1 MGWAGLAIRVAQN
14 IFPIATIITTIFP
27 EEAIWTLAIRLAIPL
42 ADITMVEPVQGG
54 TITEVVPAASATA
67 VGIMAAEATAAAAE
81 LQDPGN
87 PGNTRF
93 PCRKEQYTV
102 NLRIWRPWICLAT
115 SILWLLP
122 GMAIAQNLTIDP
134 PGERAFVQDL
144 ARMVQPDDV
153 MAIRAIGEKLLTEQ
167 AIPIIV
173 VTVDSMAQ
181 HGGAGWR
188 IETFARVLFDQ
199 WGIGYETIE
208 GQPWN
213 RGVLLLVSKDDRKAR
228 IELGND
234 WAGAYDPICRKIMD
248 DQIVPNFK
256 KGKFSEGILAGV
268 QELDK
273 MCRSIPVPAE
283 IVGGGNTTGSG
294 VPAAAG
300 GAQGPSSTHGSN
312 LSMVNRD
319 IKLSPPV
326 RPDWFW
332 PAVAVTVFLAVFTAI
347 SMIRS
352 GSSGW
357 AWALWAVV
365 FGVIGFILY
374 TAATSSGRHSR
385 GGFGGGGGGG
395 GFSGGSF
402 GGGFGGGGGATGSW

>member
-1 MGWAGLAIRVAQN
+1 MNGFRR
-14 IFPIATIITTIFP
+14 
-27 EEAIWTLAIRLAIPL
+27 RLCL
-42 ADITMVEPVQGG
+42 V
-54 TITEVVPAASATA
+54 ATA
-67 VGIMAAEATAAAAE
+67 
-81 LQDPGN
+81 
-87 PGNTRF
+87 
-93 PCRKEQYTV
+93 
-102 NLRIWRPWICLAT
+102 CL
-115 SILWLLP
+115 LGFLP
-122 GMAIAQNLTIDP
+122 RLAIAQNLTIDP

-153 MAIRAIGEKLLTEQ
+153 MAIRAIGDKLLTEQ
-167 AIPIIV
+167 AIPLIV
-173 VTVDSMAQ
+173 VTIDSMAQ

-248 DQIVPNFK
+248 NQIIPNFK

-273 MCRSIPVPAE
+273 MCRSIPVPSE
-283 IVGGGNTTGSG
+283 IVGGGSTTRSG
-294 VPAAAG
+294 AP
-300 GAQGPSSTHGSN
+300 GPSSTHGSN
-312 LSMVNRD
+312 LSLVNQD
-319 IKLSPPV
+319 LKLSPPV

-332 PAVAVTVFLAVFTAI
+332 PAVAVTVFLAIFTAV
-347 SMIRS
+347 SMVRS

-374 TAATSSGRHSR
+374 ALATSSGRHSR
-385 GGFGGGGGGG
+385 GGFGGGGG

>member
-1 MGWAGLAIRVAQN
+1 MVEEATVEEVMAAAVGQRGLGNVVKQHFPSKKELSTVNDNKRRNYPRVA
-14 IFPIATIITTIFP
+14 A
-27 EEAIWTLAIRLAIPL
+27 
-42 ADITMVEPVQGG
+42 
-54 TITEVVPAASATA
+54 
-67 VGIMAAEATAAAAE
+67 
-81 LQDPGN
+81 
-87 PGNTRF
+87 
-93 PCRKEQYTV
+93 
-102 NLRIWRPWICLAT
+102 CL
-115 SILWLLP
+115 LWLLP
-122 GMAIAQNLTIDP
+122 CIAGAQNLTIDP

-153 MAIRAIGEKLLTEQ
+153 MAIR
-167 AIPIIV
+167 
-173 VTVDSMAQ
+173 
-181 HGGAGWR
+181 GGAGWR

-248 DQIVPNFK
+248 SQIIPNFK

-283 IVGGGNTTGSG
+283 IVGGGNSG
-294 VPAAAG
+294 APAAAG

-312 LSMVNRD
+312 LSLVNRD

-332 PAVAVTVFLAVFTAI
+332 PAVGVTVFLAIFTAV

-374 TAATSSGRHSR
+374 TVATSSGRHSR
-385 GGFGGGGGGG
+385 GGFGGGGG

>member
-1 MGWAGLAIRVAQN
+1 MAAAVGQRVRGNVVKQHFPSNKELRTVNDDKRRYYPRVA
-14 IFPIATIITTIFP
+14 A
-27 EEAIWTLAIRLAIPL
+27 
-42 ADITMVEPVQGG
+42 
-54 TITEVVPAASATA
+54 
-67 VGIMAAEATAAAAE
+67 
-81 LQDPGN
+81 
-87 PGNTRF
+87 
-93 PCRKEQYTV
+93 
-102 NLRIWRPWICLAT
+102 CL
-115 SILWLLP
+115 LWLLP
-122 GMAIAQNLTIDP
+122 CIAGAQNLTIDP

-153 MAIRAIGEKLLTEQ
+153 MAIRAIGDKLLTEQ
-167 AIPIIV
+167 AIPLIV
-173 VTVDSMAQ
+173 VTIDSMAQ

-234 WAGAYDPICRKIMD
+234 WAGAYDPICRRIMD
-248 DQIVPNFK
+248 NQIIPNFK

-283 IVGGGNTTGSG
+283 VARGGNTAGSG
-294 VPAAAG
+294 APPVAS
-300 GAQGPSSTHGSN
+300 GAPGPSSTHGSN
-312 LSMVNRD
+312 LGLVNQNL
-319 IKLSPPV
+319 KLSPPV

-332 PAVAVTVFLAVFTAI
+332 PAVAVTVFLAIFTAV
-347 SMIRS
+347 SMVRS

-374 TAATSSGRHSR
+374 AVATSSGRHSR
-385 GGFGGGGGGG
+385 GGFGGG

>member
-1 MGWAGLAIRVAQN
+1 M
-14 IFPIATIITTIFP
+14 
-27 EEAIWTLAIRLAIPL
+27 
-42 ADITMVEPVQGG
+42 
-54 TITEVVPAASATA
+54 
-67 VGIMAAEATAAAAE
+67 
-81 LQDPGN
+81 
-87 PGNTRF
+87 
-93 PCRKEQYTV
+93 
-102 NLRIWRPWICLAT
+102 NLKMRRPWICLAT
-115 SILWLLP
+115 SILWLIP
-122 GMAIAQNLTIDP
+122 GMSIAQNLTIDP

-173 VTVDSMAQ
+173 VTIDSMAQ

-248 DQIVPNFK
+248 NQIIPNFK
-256 KGKFSEGILAGV
+256 KGKYSEGILAGV
-268 QELDK
+268 RELDK

-283 IVGGGNTTGSG
+283 IAGGGTPAGSSG
-294 VPAAAG
+294 NS
-300 GAQGPSSTHGSN
+300 AQGPSSAHGSN
-312 LSMVNRD
+312 LSLVNRD
-319 IKLSPPV
+319 LKLSPPV
-326 RPDWFW
+326 RPDWYW
-332 PAVAVTVFLAVFTAI
+332 PAVGVTVFLAIFTAV

-352 GSSGW
+352 GTSGW
-357 AWALWAVV
+357 AWALWTVV
-365 FGVIGFILY
+365 FGVLGVILFVLG
-374 TAATSSGRHSR
+374 SSSRRHYGSR
-385 GGFGGGGGGG
+385 GGGLFGGGGG